1 MVGLE
6 NTRKAN
12 IARWLGNETKKK
24 TPNLKEMEY
33 ITWVEAKK
41 NKEKIG
47 KKASELLGS
56 NGW

>member
-33 ITWVEAKK
+33 IT
-41 NKEKIG
+41 
-47 KKASELLGS
+47 
-56 NGW
+56 